1 MEVVLE
7 GLGPVAHAVYAA
19 EWRECTSEGGQ
30 AKVDRTTYYLQVKQD
45 SCDLLS
51 TLNNWKVCIRV
62 DRHGQPDRT

>member
-30 AKVDRTTYYLQVKQD
+30 AKVDRTTYYLQV
-45 SCDLLS
+45 
-51 TLNNWKVCIRV
+51 N
-62 DRHGQPDRT
+62 RTVVIYFQL